1 MKIEAKI
8 SKTNVSDKVKAV
20 ADVTLE
26 DAITIHQV
34 KLVENDKGRFI
45 LFPRREWQDK
55 NGKFQHSD
63 IVHPINADVRSNIF
77 KAVENAYQTFTQEA
91 ATQAPAGIE
100 M

>member
-8 SKTNVSDKVKAV
+8 SKINVSDKVKAE
-20 ADVTLE
+20 ADVTLD

-63 IVHPINADVRSNIF
+63 IVHPTNADTRSALF
-77 KAVENAYQTFTQEA
+77 KAVQDAFTNFVQTA
-91 ATQAPAGIE
+91 GQAQTGIA